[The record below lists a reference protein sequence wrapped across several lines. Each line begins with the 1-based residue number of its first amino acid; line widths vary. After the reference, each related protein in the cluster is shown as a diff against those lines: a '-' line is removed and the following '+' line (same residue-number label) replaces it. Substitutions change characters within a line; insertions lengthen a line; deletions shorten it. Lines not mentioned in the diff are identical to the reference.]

1 MSNRSLD
8 HDFDLMQEALKAS
21 PTPRKSGLN
30 DVSDKQENNV
40 SKKRKQ
46 ALMSSR
52 AREFTDTEALEVGAY
67 DDEDGEEEDDDDND
81 LDDLIGEEEEEDMR
95 VRKKPR
101 RPAAEKAIKRQEQ
114 QKRDFVAE
122 DFLADDP
129 QPKKKRSGAA
139 ASKGKD
145 RVPKPPKKA
154 KEPDWYTQFDGR
166 VGLYEQRLSSQVAE
180 GELGWPT
187 LKDKYNALSFDSRE
201 ASQLAAY
208 LQKKHLRAVKV
219 AIGREDARHKSALL
233 NDAEKEGDRFRKT
246 ALKVAYYTLATQLVT
261 IDPDI

>member
-1 MSNRSLD
+1 MQSGLD
-8 HDFDLMQEALKAS
+8 DDFDRMQEALKKAS
-21 PTPRKSGLN
+21 PTPKKSGLN
-30 DVSDKQENNV
+30 DVSDKHENNV
-40 SKKRKQ
+40 SKKRKLV
-46 ALMSSR
+46 LMSR
-52 AREFTDTEALEVGAY
+52 ARDFADTEALEVGTY
-67 DDEDGEEEDDDDND
+67 DDDEEEEDDDND

-101 RPAAEKAIKRQEQ
+101 RPAAEKAMKRQDQ
-114 QKRDFVAE
+114 QRHFVAE
-122 DFLADDP
+122 DFSPDDP

-154 KEPDWYTQFDGR
+154 KDPDWYTQFDGR
-166 VGLYEQRLSSQVAE
+166 VGLYEQRLSSQLAD

-208 LQKKHLRAVKV
+208 LQKKHLRPVKA
-219 AIGREDARHKSALL
+219 AIGKEDTRYKIALQ
-233 NDAEKEGDRFRKT
+233 NDAEKESDRFRKT
-246 ALKVAYYTLATQLVT
+246 SLKVAYYTLANQLVT